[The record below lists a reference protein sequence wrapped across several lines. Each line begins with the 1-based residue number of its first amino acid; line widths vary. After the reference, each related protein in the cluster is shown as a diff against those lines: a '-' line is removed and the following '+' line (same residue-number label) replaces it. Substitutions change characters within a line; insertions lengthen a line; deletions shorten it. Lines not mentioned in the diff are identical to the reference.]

1 MLAGSYLDRT
11 VRYLLDVLLIGQKIH
26 LSYFFYFFSRSFS
39 EVWQGQEGKQVS
51 QLSEISTWQSVL
63 KIAMVTCDLYYVFPC
78 GASQV
83 NKGFL
88 AICPW
93 LGILQSSPAYTAAPS
108 QLSIRAC
115 RKPGSTAWRVDLE
128 TYLCVC
134 VIWRRSPGQRGQKVQ
149 VQIPC
154 CSSPP
159 TAMPTAADPY
169 GSSVPHLF
177 Q

>member
-1 MLAGSYLDRT
+1 M
-11 VRYLLDVLLIGQKIH
+11 
-26 LSYFFYFFSRSFS
+26 
-39 EVWQGQEGKQVS
+39 S

-78 GASQV
+78 GSSQV

-93 LGILQSSPAYTAAPS
+93 LGILQSSPASMATPS
-108 QLSIRAC
+108 QLSIRLCDSAC

-134 VIWRRSPGQRGQKVQ
+134 YLEKV
-149 VQIPC
+149 
-154 CSSPP
+154 SWLAGTKSAS
-159 TAMPTAADPY
+159 TD
-169 GSSVPHLF
+169 SLL
-177 Q
+177 